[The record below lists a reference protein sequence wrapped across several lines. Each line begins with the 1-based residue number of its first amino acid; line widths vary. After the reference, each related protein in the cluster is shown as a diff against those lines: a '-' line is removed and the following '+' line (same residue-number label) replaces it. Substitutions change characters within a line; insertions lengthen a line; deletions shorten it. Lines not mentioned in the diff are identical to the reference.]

1 MLVLCGDYKKNG
13 GDNTV
18 NNFIRDYLVKLYIPR
33 ITWTDI
39 IEIVIIAFVIYNV
52 MVWIKNTKAWVLLKG
67 IIIVVIFALIA
78 YILNLKTILWIAGKT
93 ISVGIIAL
101 VIIFQPELRRAL
113 EQLGRKKI
121 LFGLF
126 RFNDG
131 REKGERFSSKTAEE
145 IVRACFDMG
154 AAYTGA
160 LIVIEQDMVL
170 EEYEKTG
177 ITVDGLVTSQLLINI
192 FEHNTPL
199 HDGAVIIRG
208 DRIVAATCYLPL
220 SDNNSLNK
228 ALGTRH
234 RAGVGISEVTDSM
247 TIIVSEET
255 GRVSVAVGGELIHDI
270 DADSLRNKLEYL
282 RRRTIDVKSFKIWRG
297 RLKHEGKDV

>member
-1 MLVLCGDYKKNG
+1 M
-13 GDNTV
+13 
-18 NNFIRDYLVKLYIPR
+18 NNFIQDYLVKLYIPH

-39 IEIVIIAFVIYNV
+39 IEIVIIAFVLYNV
-52 MVWIKNTKAWVLLKG
+52 MVWIKNTKAWVLLRG
-67 IIIVVIFALIA
+67 IIVVAIFAMIA
-78 YILNLKTILWIAGKT
+78 YLLNLKTILWIAGKT

-121 LFGLF
+121 VFGLF
-126 RFNDG
+126 RFSDG
-131 REKGERFSSKTAEE
+131 KDKGERFSSKTAEE
-145 IVRACFDMG
+145 IVRACYEMG

-177 ITVDGLVTSQLLINI
+177 IAVDGIVTSQLLINI

-199 HDGAVIIRG
+199 HDGAVIVRG
-208 DRIVAATCYLPL
+208 DRVVAATCYLL
-220 SDNNSLNK
+220 FFFFSSLNK
-228 ALGTRH
+228 SLGTRH

-255 GRVSVAVGGELIHDI
+255 GKVSVAVGGELIHDI

-297 RLKHEGKDV
+297 RLKHEGKDI

>member
-1 MLVLCGDYKKNG
+1 M
-13 GDNTV
+13 

-33 ITWTDI
+33 ITWSDI

-177 ITVDGLVTSQLLINI
+177 IAVDGLVTSQLLINI

>member
-1 MLVLCGDYKKNG
+1 M
-13 GDNTV
+13 

-101 VIIFQPELRRAL
+101 VIIFQPELIRAL

-208 DRIVAATCYLPL
+208 DRVVAATCYLPL
-220 SDNNSLNK
+220 SDNNNLNK

-255 GRVSVAVGGELIHDI
+255 GKVSVAVGGELIHDI

>member
-1 MLVLCGDYKKNG
+1 M
-13 GDNTV
+13 

-177 ITVDGLVTSQLLINI
+177 IAVDGLVTSQLLINI

-220 SDNNSLNK
+220 SDNSNLNK

-255 GRVSVAVGGELIHDI
+255 GKVSVAVGGELIHDI

-282 RRRTIDVKSFKIWRG
+282 RRRTIDVKSFKIWR
-297 RLKHEGKDV
+297 

>member
-1 MLVLCGDYKKNG
+1 MTCNQRDG
-13 GDNTV
+13 GNIIV

-67 IIIVVIFALIA
+67 IIIVILFALIA

-113 EQLGRKKI
+113 EQLGRKK
-121 LFGLF
+121 LFFGLF

-131 REKGERFSSKTAEE
+131 RDKGERFSSKTAEE

-170 EEYEKTG
+170 EEYAKTG
-177 ITVDGLVTSQLLINI
+177 IEVDGLVTSQLLVNI

-208 DRIVAATCYLPL
+208 DRVVSETCYLPL

-255 GRVSVAVGGELIHDI
+255 GKVSVAVGGELIHDI

-282 RRRTIDVKSFKIWRG
+282 RRKTIDVKSFKIWRG
-297 RLKHEGKDV
+297 RLKHEGKDI

>member
-1 MLVLCGDYKKNG
+1 M
-13 GDNTV
+13 

-121 LFGLF
+121 LFGHF

-208 DRIVAATCYLPL
+208 DRVVAATCYLPL
-220 SDNNSLNK
+220 SDNNNLNK

-255 GRVSVAVGGELIHDI
+255 GKVSVAVGGELIHDI

>member
-1 MLVLCGDYKKNG
+1 M
-13 GDNTV
+13 

-177 ITVDGLVTSQLLINI
+177 IAVDGLVTSQLLINI

>member
-1 MLVLCGDYKKNG
+1 M
-13 GDNTV
+13 

-131 REKGERFSSKTAEE
+131 SEKGERFSSKTAEE

-208 DRIVAATCYLPL
+208 DRVVAATCYLPL
-220 SDNNSLNK
+220 SDNNNLNK

-255 GRVSVAVGGELIHDI
+255 GKVSVAVGGELIHDI

>member
-1 MLVLCGDYKKNG
+1 M
-13 GDNTV
+13 

-208 DRIVAATCYLPL
+208 DRVVAATCYLPL
-220 SDNNSLNK
+220 SDNNNLNK

-255 GRVSVAVGGELIHDI
+255 GKVSVAVGGELIHDI

-282 RRRTIDVKSFKIWRG
+282 RRRTIDVKSFKIWR
-297 RLKHEGKDV
+297 EG

>member
-1 MLVLCGDYKKNG
+1 M
-13 GDNTV
+13 

-177 ITVDGLVTSQLLINI
+177 IAVDGLVTSQLLINI

-220 SDNNSLNK
+220 SDNSNLNK

-282 RRRTIDVKSFKIWRG
+282 RRRTIDVKSFKIWKG

>member
-1 MLVLCGDYKKNG
+1 M
-13 GDNTV
+13 

-177 ITVDGLVTSQLLINI
+177 IAVDGLVTSQLLINI
-192 FEHNTPL
+192 FEHTPL

-220 SDNNSLNK
+220 SDNSNLNK

>member
-1 MLVLCGDYKKNG
+1 M
-13 GDNTV
+13 

-177 ITVDGLVTSQLLINI
+177 IAVDGLVTSQLLINI

-270 DADSLRNKLEYL
+270 YADSLRNKLEYL

>member
-1 MLVLCGDYKKNG
+1 M
-13 GDNTV
+13 

-52 MVWIKNTKAWVLLKG
+52 MVWIKNTKEWVLLKG

-208 DRIVAATCYLPL
+208 DRVVAATCYLPL
-220 SDNNSLNK
+220 SDNNNLNK

-255 GRVSVAVGGELIHDI
+255 GKVSVAVGGELIHDI

>member
-1 MLVLCGDYKKNG
+1 M
-13 GDNTV
+13 

-208 DRIVAATCYLPL
+208 DRVVAATCYLPL
-220 SDNNSLNK
+220 SDNNNLNK

-255 GRVSVAVGGELIHDI
+255 GKVSVAVGGELIHDI

-282 RRRTIDVKSFKIWRG
+282 RRRTIDVKSFKVWRG

>member
-1 MLVLCGDYKKNG
+1 M
-13 GDNTV
+13 

-52 MVWIKNTKAWVLLKG
+52 MIWIKNTKAWVLLKG

-177 ITVDGLVTSQLLINI
+177 IAVDGLVTSQLLINI

>member
-1 MLVLCGDYKKNG
+1 M
-13 GDNTV
+13 

-39 IEIVIIAFVIYNV
+39 VEIVIIAFVIYNV

-177 ITVDGLVTSQLLINI
+177 IAVDGLVTSQLLINI

>member
-1 MLVLCGDYKKNG
+1 MGSEMC
-13 GDNTV
+13 
-18 NNFIRDYLVKLYIPR
+18 IRDS
-33 ITWTDI
+33 I

-208 DRIVAATCYLPL
+208 DRVVAATCYLPL
-220 SDNNSLNK
+220 SDNNNLNK

-255 GRVSVAVGGELIHDI
+255 GKVSVAVGGELIHDI

>member
-1 MLVLCGDYKKNG
+1 M
-13 GDNTV
+13 
-18 NNFIRDYLVKLYIPR
+18 NNFIQDYLVKLYIPH

-39 IEIVIIAFVIYNV
+39 IEIIIIAFVLYNV
-52 MVWIKNTKAWVLLKG
+52 MVWIKNTKAWVLLRG
-67 IIIVVIFALIA
+67 IVVVAAFAIFA

-121 LFGLF
+121 IFGLF
-126 RFNDG
+126 RFGDG
-131 REKGERFSSKTAEE
+131 KDKGERFSSKTAEE
-145 IVRACFDMG
+145 IVRACYEMG

-160 LIVIEQDMVL
+160 LIVIEQDMIL

-177 ITVDGLVTSQLLINI
+177 IAVDGIVTSQLLINI

-199 HDGAVIIRG
+199 HDGAVIVRG
-208 DRIVAATCYLPL
+208 DRVVAATCYLPL
-220 SDNNSLNK
+220 SDNGNLNK
-228 ALGTRH
+228 SLGTRH

-255 GRVSVAVGGELIHDI
+255 GKVSVAVGGELIHDI

-282 RRRTIDVKSFKIWRG
+282 RRRTIDVKSFRIWRG
-297 RLKHEGKDV
+297 RLKHEGKDI

>member
-1 MLVLCGDYKKNG
+1 M
-13 GDNTV
+13 

-131 REKGERFSSKTAEE
+131 REKGERFSSKTAAE

-177 ITVDGLVTSQLLINI
+177 ITVDGLVTRQLLINI

-208 DRIVAATCYLPL
+208 DRVVAATCYLPL
-220 SDNNSLNK
+220 SDNNNLNK

-255 GRVSVAVGGELIHDI
+255 GKVSVAVGGELIHDI

>member
-1 MLVLCGDYKKNG
+1 M
-13 GDNTV
+13 

-208 DRIVAATCYLPL
+208 DRVVAATCYLPL

-255 GRVSVAVGGELIHDI
+255 GKVSVAVGGELIHDI